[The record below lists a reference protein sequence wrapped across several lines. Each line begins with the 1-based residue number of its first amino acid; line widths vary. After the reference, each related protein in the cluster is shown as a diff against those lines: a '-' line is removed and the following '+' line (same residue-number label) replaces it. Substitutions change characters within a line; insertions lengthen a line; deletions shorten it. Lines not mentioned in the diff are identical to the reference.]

1 MSRAPAGWLLLMD
14 PPATGPRN
22 MAIDAALLESAEA
35 EGRKTLRLYAW
46 NPGTISFGRNEP
58 ARRRYDRD
66 AIAARGLPTVRRPTG
81 GRAVWHHREVT
92 YSVAAP
98 DDTFGDLRATYLEIH
113 AMLADALRRLGAV
126 VGLAGDRPAAG
137 LGAGACFATAAG
149 GEVTTPEGRKV
160 VGSAQVRTARAF
172 LQHGSI
178 LLSAE
183 QDVVIGVTTGFAEQ
197 PSAAGLDQLVGESLA
212 CWHDVAAAVT
222 AAASRRWGV
231 GAAGTLPAATLLTA
245 DGLEARYAD
254 ESWTWRR

>member
-1 MSRAPAGWLLLMD
+1 MISRRAFLFLSLLSGTARAQL
-14 PPATGPRN
+14 PPNIAEIRKQALDE
-22 MAIDAALLESAEA
+22 AI
-35 EGRKTLRLYAW
+35 G
-46 NPGTISFGRNEP
+46 
-58 ARRRYDRD
+58 
-66 AIAARGLPTVRRPTG
+66 
-81 GRAVWHHREVT
+81 
-92 YSVAAP
+92 
-98 DDTFGDLRATYLEIH
+98 
-113 AMLADALRRLGAV
+113 
-126 VGLAGDRPAAG
+126 
-137 LGAGACFATAAG
+137 
-149 GEVTTPEGRKV
+149 KV

-183 QDVVIGVTTGFAEQ
+183 QDVVAGVTTGFAEQ